1 MNLLIQDLGIVEVE
15 LFGNETIRRR
25 FEESASD
32 NSHSQVNS
40 RTHGQDYDQYD
51 VFPHFLFPVL
61 IHKLFPLEMH
71 QPHTD
76 KRSQTDKYGIDEI
89 EVERAQKIDQIAR
102 SQSVTGR
109 TERRHQRSGNGNS
122 RNHISFLLG
131 REGNHSG
138 KSAEKCDENVING
151 R

>member
-1 MNLLIQDLGIVEVE
+1 MARKLPAPPDQSAQPGFRLNLLLMNLLIQDLGIVEVE

-25 FEESASD
+25 FEEGASD

-61 IHKLFPLEMH
+61 IHKLL
-71 QPHTD
+71 
-76 KRSQTDKYGIDEI
+76 S
-89 EVERAQKIDQIAR
+89 A
-102 SQSVTGR
+102 
-109 TERRHQRSGNGNS
+109 GNA
-122 RNHISFLLG
+122 
-131 REGNHSG
+131 
-138 KSAEKCDENVING
+138 SASH